1 MSLSIIILAAGK
13 GTRMYSA
20 KAKVLHEV
28 GGKPMLEHVI
38 KTAQQLNPLD
48 IHVVIGHQAE
58 SIKER
63 LSSAEVQ
70 WVLQEEQLGTG
81 HAVKQAIDHVKGEK
95 VLVLYGDVPLTS
107 QVTLT
112 DFLTASEN
120 HQLGIL
126 TVKLTD
132 PSGYGRIVRGSD
144 HEILSITEEKDADDK
159 TLSIQEGNSG
169 ILCANTSRIKH
180 WLNELNNNNEQG
192 EYYLTDCVA
201 AAVNEN
207 IKVAGICI
215 ENEIEV
221 LGINNQL
228 QLETM
233 EREYQKRKAEA
244 LMLQGVTIK
253 DKNRID
259 IRGELQCGEDVV
271 IDVNCVF
278 EGDVHL
284 GNNVSIGPNCQ
295 IKDCEISDNTTI
307 LASCV
312 LENSMVADSCSLGPF
327 SRLRPGANMQ
337 TGSKAGNFVE
347 IKNANIGTG
356 SKVNHLSYIGDTD
369 MAEQVNIGAGTITC
383 NYDGAN
389 KHRTIIGDRAFI
401 GSNTA
406 LVAPVEVE
414 ADATIGAGS
423 TITKNAPQGELTI
436 ERSKQITIKGWIR
449 PVKEK
454 K

>member
-1 MSLSIIILAAGK
+1 MNLSIIILAAGK

-20 KAKVLHEV
+20 KPKVLHEV
-28 GGKPMLEHVI
+28 GGKPMLQHVI
-38 KTAQQLNPLD
+38 ELARKLNPTD
-48 IHVVIGHQAE
+48 IDVVIGHQAE
-58 SIKER
+58 RIKEV
-63 LSSAEVQ
+63 LSNTGVR

-81 HAVKQAIDHVKGEK
+81 HAVMQAIDQVQGDK

-107 QVTLT
+107 DATLSK
-112 DFLTASEN
+112 FLAESEDD
-120 HQLGIL
+120 QLGVL

-132 PSGYGRIVRGSD
+132 PSGYGRIVRGGEN
-144 HEILSITEEKDADDK
+144 EILAIIEQKDADER
-159 TLSIQEGNSG
+159 TLEIQEGNSG
-169 ILCANTSRIKH
+169 ILCANTSHLKK
-180 WLNELNNNNEQG
+180 WLSDLKNDNNQG

-201 AAVNEN
+201 AAVKEN
-207 IKVAGICI
+207 VRVSGVCI

-233 EREYQKRKAEA
+233 EREYQKQKAET

-259 IRGELQCGEDVV
+259 IRGDLDCGKDVV

-278 EGDVHL
+278 EGDVQL
-284 GNNVSIGPNCQ
+284 GDNVSIGPNCV
-295 IKDCEISDNTTI
+295 IRNCEIAAGTAI

-312 LENSMVADSCSLGPF
+312 LENAVIAESCAIGPF
-327 SRLRPGANMQ
+327 SRLRPGAKLQ
-337 TGSKAGNFVE
+337 AGSKAGNFVE
-347 IKNANIGTG
+347 IKNATIGTG
-356 SKVNHLSYIGDTD
+356 SKVNHLSYIGDTE
-369 MAEQVNIGAGTITC
+369 MAGQVNIGAGTITC

-389 KHRTIIGDRAFI
+389 KHKTIIGERAFI

-423 TITKNAPQGELTI
+423 TITRNAPQGELTI
-436 ERSKQITIKGWIR
+436 ERSKQITIKGWTR